1 MRRGATTA
9 FPAGEVVV
17 TSRATADDIDAAV
30 VEQRW
35 VWARWFRPRRCRPS
49 RQGATSVPEG
59 RPGRGSARSDLRAT
73 EMNVPMD
80 RETLGYNNTH
90 AVRRRRAR
98 WIMIGHGLW
107 WKRCL
112 AHRAEDCA
120 DEAAMAAVAHDH
132 QLCVGGPIG
141 EQSCRRYRLDHL
153 VAASACPGRWRS
165 GLPTAARPLPLWRT
179 ITDRRRCRST
189 PTNCVLVHTRT

>member
-1 MRRGATTA
+1 M
-9 FPAGEVVV
+9 

-49 RQGATSVPEG
+49 RQGATSIPEG

-107 WKRCL
+107 WRRCRLTESRTAPTRRPWPRSPTTTSCASVARSASNRAGGIGSTTSLSLQRVRVVGDPDYRQLL
-112 AHRAEDCA
+112 A
-120 DEAAMAAVAHDH
+120 
-132 QLCVGGPIG
+132 LCRCGGL
-141 EQSCRRYRLDHL
+141 S
-153 VAASACPGRWRS
+153 
-165 GLPTAARPLPLWRT
+165 PTAAGADRLLRT
-179 ITDRRRCRST
+179 ACWFI
-189 PTNCVLVHTRT
+189 LVHKGRGHPSS